1 MMGHGNVKMKGKLVK
16 IYDCGCCIAYNLRK
30 LGKYSSANKSQEI
43 RTGINEF
50 YSDEEVVYTDPY
62 MRSLYPNSKK
72 ISSYY
77 HYLFGYDVLLVD
89 GVLEGELEDA
99 IELLSYAYHTGASYK
114 DRLDLERQYSENL
127 NNCKGRGWFLP

>member
-1 MMGHGNVKMKGKLVK
+1 MGHGNVKMKGKLVK
-16 IYDCGCCIAYNLRK
+16 IYDCGCCIAYNLSK
-30 LGKYSSANKSQEI
+30 LGKYSSANKREEI
-43 RTGINEF
+43 RRGIHEF
-50 YSDEEVVYTDPY
+50 YSDEEVLYTDPY

-114 DRLDLERQYSENL
+114 DRLDLERQYSENM